1 MIGKNIH
8 ACIQN
13 CIDVLVKA
21 TTYKDIR
28 IGLIEDGYS
37 AMYNNVKA
45 AERFIAYITR
55 YNYANL
61 NPSAV
66 LAAFSQYC
74 HCSVQDFKACLHTYI
89 EQQEAS
95 LWQSLSMDGTPSEE
109 ELIEHIL
116 YAHLKEI
123 AAGAGRQVNKP
134 PKRFSA
140 MLWNPVID
148 AWNRKWETACVFHAR
163 LYDIHDRIA
172 ETSPYAARDYILD
185 LADRRLCENPGLYSR
200 YVIFIQ
206 TPFNDTPVIY
216 TVGGSVG
223 AEHICLA
230 GAAEWKA
237 VYYDYTDQVIASFT
251 ADAPMDKKMLT
262 RNMKETG
269 AIYCVLSYRYGPQ
282 EDFTVQLYQSNKYF
296 NSPDAVAAI
305 EEKIVNYYPF
315 VPYDTAEESPQEWK
329 AVLYDG
335 QDRVVITYMSHT
347 KMRLSF
353 LLRNMMDNDC
363 RYFLLYHRNG
373 PHEEFSRC

>member
-1 MIGKNIH
+1 M
-8 ACIQN
+8 
-13 CIDVLVKA
+13 
-21 TTYKDIR
+21 
-28 IGLIEDGYS
+28 
-37 AMYNNVKA
+37 
-45 AERFIAYITR
+45 
-55 YNYANL
+55 
-61 NPSAV
+61 
-66 LAAFSQYC
+66 
-74 HCSVQDFKACLHTYI
+74 
-89 EQQEAS
+89 
-95 LWQSLSMDGTPSEE
+95 
-109 ELIEHIL
+109 
-116 YAHLKEI
+116 
-123 AAGAGRQVNKP
+123 
-134 PKRFSA
+134 
-140 MLWNPVID
+140 
-148 AWNRKWETACVFHAR
+148 
-163 LYDIHDRIA
+163 
-172 ETSPYAARDYILD
+172 
-185 LADRRLCENPGLYSR
+185 
-200 YVIFIQ
+200 
-206 TPFNDTPVIY
+206 
-216 TVGGSVG
+216 
-223 AEHICLA
+223 

-363 RYFLLYHRNG
+363 KYFLLYHRNG